1 MSQHSRSPSV
11 SSLESHEE
19 LANKVAQDAP
29 QPDRAQ
35 PVAHANEGKDIEE
48 VVDPERAAQ
57 DTGPGQDGKG
67 WQLLCGPMLK
77 YWRLSDESRRWHGSV
92 LIVLR
97 APDEEVAK
105 HPDEPSISLD
115 APDSETNPVHLFTE
129 RDRVYWRFNINV
141 ALGDDEREV
150 KYSVELP
157 RQRGGD
163 KIERSFWLPK
173 IGQTFRIMFH
183 SCNGF
188 VPGAEKQVNGLALW
202 NDVLRLHEKS
212 PLHVMIGG
220 GDQIYSDGV
229 TEPHAPLYPWAQ
241 ELSPRK
247 RSKIPF
253 PLELRDKVDD
263 WYFQHHCDWFNASP
277 FREANSQIPQL
288 NLWDDHDI
296 IDGFGTYKDAWQ
308 RAPVFMG
315 IGEIA
320 WKYMSLFQ
328 QHLPPSTTTPG
339 LTYDPKS
346 FNPVTSPA
354 HKPTPA
360 PPEKKPRLHA
370 PKTKAEKDRAASSNP
385 ENASKANG
393 AKVEQDGASGKDP
406 AKEDG
411 VANGNGAVNE
421 KHKGN
426 KEEEE
431 LDPSYVRHPQQGPY
445 MQHRGLSICTS
456 LGEGILFYGLD
467 CRTDR
472 TRERICYADTYQ
484 AMFDR
489 LEKDIVP
496 GKTKHL
502 LLLLGVPIAYPRL
515 VWAETLMTS
524 RLMAPL
530 RMINRVFGIL
540 SDLFNDFDGK
550 AELLDDLEDHWAA
563 AVHKAERNHFV
574 QRLQS
579 LSYSKQVRITIL
591 SGDVHLAAIGRF
603 FSKAKMNVPQERDH
617 RYIVNIISS
626 AITNAPPPDAVGD
639 VLNTR
644 NKLHRLDHN
653 TAENLMDIFEEGVDG
668 SKRLVNKTT
677 YPARNYCII
686 TRADPS
692 TEPDLPSA
700 EEIGDNPAQQSS
712 NEGEKP
718 KISLF
723 GRAMRKG
730 DATRTANKGQPQPAT
745 EKGEISGGTGTIA
758 KEVKG
763 AQVGHDASALAPAT
777 GTKAH
782 DALNI
787 SLRLEVDKKSPEG
800 KTKAYGFSIP
810 RLER

>member
-1 MSQHSRSPSV
+1 
-11 SSLESHEE
+11 
-19 LANKVAQDAP
+19 
-29 QPDRAQ
+29 
-35 PVAHANEGKDIEE
+35 
-48 VVDPERAAQ
+48 
-57 DTGPGQDGKG
+57 
-67 WQLLCGPMLK
+67 
-77 YWRLSDESRRWHGSV
+77 
-92 LIVLR
+92 
-97 APDEEVAK
+97 
-105 HPDEPSISLD
+105 
-115 APDSETNPVHLFTE
+115 
-129 RDRVYWRFNINV
+129 
-141 ALGDDEREV
+141 
-150 KYSVELP
+150 
-157 RQRGGD
+157 
-163 KIERSFWLPK
+163 
-173 IGQTFRIMFH
+173 
-183 SCNGF
+183 
-188 VPGAEKQVNGLALW
+188 
-202 NDVLRLHEKS
+202 
-212 PLHVMIGG
+212 
-220 GDQIYSDGV
+220 
-229 TEPHAPLYPWAQ
+229 
-241 ELSPRK
+241 
-247 RSKIPF
+247 
-253 PLELRDKVDD
+253 
-263 WYFQHHCDWFNASP
+263 
-277 FREANSQIPQL
+277 
-288 NLWDDHDI
+288 
-296 IDGFGTYKDAWQ
+296 
-308 RAPVFMG
+308 MG

-339 LTYDPKS
+339 LTYDPES

-354 HKPTPA
+354 HKPTPN
-360 PPEKKPRLHA
+360 PPEKKPKVHIPRSR
-370 PKTKAEKDRAASSNP
+370 AEKERAASSNP
-385 ENASKANG
+385 ENASKAYEAG
-393 AKVEQDGASGKDP
+393 VKQDEGASGN
-406 AKEDG
+406 G
-411 VANGNGAVNE
+411 FANGNGAANG
-421 KHKGN
+421 KHKQG
-426 KEEEE
+426 KEEE
-431 LDPSYVRHPQQGPY
+431 LDPSYVRHPQQGAY
-445 MQHRGLSICTS
+445 IQHRGLSICTS
-456 LGEGILFYGLD
+456 LGEGVLFYGLD

-489 LEKDIVP
+489 LEREVVP

-530 RMINRVFGIL
+530 RMLNSVFGIL
-540 SDLFNDFDGK
+540 SGLFNEFDGK
-550 AELLDDLEDHWAA
+550 VELLDDLEDHWAA

-579 LSYSKQVRITIL
+579 LSYAKQVRITIL

-603 FSKAKMNVPQERDH
+603 FSKAKLNVPQERDH

-668 SKRLVNKTT
+668 SRRLVNKTT

-692 TEPDLPSA
+692 AGPDVTTA
-700 EEIGDNPAQQSS
+700 EEIGDNPAQQAS

-718 KISLF
+718 KVSLL
-723 GRAMRKG
+723 GKVMRK
-730 DATRTANKGQPQPAT
+730 DNAVRTANKGQPQGGT
-745 EKGEISGGTGTIA
+745 ERGEISGGTGTIA